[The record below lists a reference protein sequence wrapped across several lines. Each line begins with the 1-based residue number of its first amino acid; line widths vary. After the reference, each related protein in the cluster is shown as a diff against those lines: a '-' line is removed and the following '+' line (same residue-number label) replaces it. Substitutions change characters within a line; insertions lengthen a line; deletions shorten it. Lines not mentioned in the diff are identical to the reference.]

1 MESEPSTV
9 SRNSLS
15 TSPRSTEPTLGA
27 SSRRRFLL
35 IVAVLVALLV
45 GAVTAAITFGSVNLA
60 PSLVWRIVLHE
71 AFGFGQATWP
81 GNERAIVWEI
91 RLPRA
96 LLGVIVGAGLAVVG
110 VAVQAMVR
118 NSLAD
123 PFLLGVSSGASTGAV
138 IAIFTGITVFG
149 LASTT
154 GFAFIG
160 AVVALVL
167 VFVLAQRRGTTSP
180 LRMILA
186 GVAVSY
192 ALAGLSSVIVLAS
205 DDPQKNASVL
215 FWLLGSLAK
224 ANWYFLRLPA
234 LGVLIGTVI
243 LMLWGRRLN
252 ALLFGDETA
261 SSLGIDV
268 TQFRRR
274 LLVVSAMVTAVVCAI
289 AGPIGFVGLLIPH
302 VARMLVGSDH
312 HRVIP
317 VAALLGGVFL
327 VMTDLIG
334 RLALAP
340 SELPVG
346 AVTAIVGAPL
356 LVVLL
361 TRTERLGR
369 IGS

>member
-1 MESEPSTV
+1 V
-9 SRNSLS
+9 
-15 TSPRSTEPTLGA
+15 
-27 SSRRRFLL
+27 SSRRRFS
-35 IVAVLVALLV
+35 VVVALLAALLV
-45 GAVTAAITFGSVNLA
+45 AAVTAGVTFGSVNLA

-71 AFGFGQATWP
+71 TFGIGEATWP

-96 LLGVIVGAGLAVVG
+96 LLGVVVGAGLAVVG

-149 LASTT
+149 VTSTT
-154 GFAFIG
+154 GFAFVG
-160 AVVALVL
+160 AVLALVL
-167 VFVLAQRRGTTSP
+167 VFVLAHRRGTTSP

-192 ALAGLSSVIVLAS
+192 WLSGLSSVIVLAS

-224 ANWYFLRLPA
+224 ANWEFLRLPA
-234 LGVLIGTVI
+234 LGVVIGTV
-243 LMLWGRRLN
+243 LLLLWGRRLN

-268 TQFRRR
+268 ARFRRQL
-274 LLVVSAMVTAVVCAI
+274 LLVSALVTAVVCAI
-289 AGPIGFVGLLIPH
+289 AGPIGFVGLLVPH

-327 VMTDLIG
+327 VVTDLIG

-356 LVVLL
+356 LVALL
-361 TRTERLGR
+361 ARTERLGR
-369 IGS
+369 IGA